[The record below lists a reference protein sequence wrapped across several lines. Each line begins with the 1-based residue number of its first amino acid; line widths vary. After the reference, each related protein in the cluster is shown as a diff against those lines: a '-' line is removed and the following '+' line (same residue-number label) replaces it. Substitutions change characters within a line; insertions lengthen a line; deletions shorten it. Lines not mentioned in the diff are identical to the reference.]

1 MKDNFLPKSP
11 RKPVGV
17 KWEQVLCYVKN
28 CKSTIKLKF
37 TPVYKA
43 YTYTY
48 RSSGMVLIA
57 SVWKFAYKM
66 RKLYKVWRTKIREE
80 EMS

>member
-1 MKDNFLPKSP
+1 MKDNFLAKSL
-11 RKPVGV
+11 RKPVGMKLEQILCHV
-17 KWEQVLCYVKN
+17 KS

-37 TPVYKA
+37 TLVYKA

-57 SVWKFAYKM
+57 SVWKFACKM
-66 RKLYKVWRTKIREE
+66 LKF
-80 EMS
+80 